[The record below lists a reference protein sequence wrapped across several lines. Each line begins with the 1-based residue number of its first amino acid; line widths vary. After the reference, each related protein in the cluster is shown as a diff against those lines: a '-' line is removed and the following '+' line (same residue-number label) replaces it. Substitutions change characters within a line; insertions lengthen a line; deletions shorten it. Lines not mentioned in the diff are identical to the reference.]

1 MHVEDLTET
10 ALPHREPREQAD
22 HLVTGIEDTFLTAY
36 RNGGFPYLMIA
47 AYRVWLRPLP
57 EPRSGAVSVN

>member
-1 MHVEDLTET
+1 MHVEDLTEA
-10 ALPHREPREQAD
+10 ALPYRELREQAD

-36 RNGGFPYLMIA
+36 RNGSFPYLMIA
-47 AYRVWLRPLP
+47 AARVGLRPLP